1 MKTTKHNRDKSFNQ
15 LCNKLADI
23 DSCALITKLL
33 EDLCTPTEIE
43 ALADRWAVALEL
55 QTGASYRSISET
67 TGVSLATVTR
77 VARYVKQKDSG
88 YTLAINLEPTKQ

>member
-1 MKTTKHNRDKSFNQ
+1 MKTTTHNRDKSFAK
-15 LCNKLADI
+15 LCNKLASI
-23 DSCALITKLL
+23 DSHKLIAKLL
-33 EDLCTPTEIE
+33 SDLCTPSEIE

-55 QTGASYRSISET
+55 QTGASYRAISET

-88 YTLAINLEPTKQ
+88 YSQAINLNQTKK